1 MFKKYFNKL
10 KLPNIKLKLPNI
22 KVDSIRNLI
31 PYIVPEYWAT
41 NKKSFILFWLI
52 GSFSIIFII
61 WASIAEV
68 NQVVRAQGKVIPD
81 SKVQLVQSAINGPV
95 EKINVKL
102 DDKVKKGDLL
112 FLINH
117 NNNNKIFNLSK
128 EEAETRERKVEILS
142 KLVNSGSD
150 SEFRLLDEKLAL
162 IEARKR
168 LDLSE
173 LNMKFSMIRSE
184 ISGTIS
190 KVNVGNIGQVVQP
203 GSTLAEIVPED
214 DILKIEAGIMPKDIA
229 YVRQGQKAK
238 LGFTAYDI
246 AIYGQIE
253 GKVVKIAA
261 NTTTTEDGGSFYQAM
276 IEVDTSEIKDTN
288 DIILQPG
295 MIADVSIIGEERT
308 VLSYILNPITKLSKR
323 ALQE

>member
-1 MFKKYFNKL
+1 MKIRDLLKKLSINRNKL
-10 KLPNIKLKLPNI
+10 E
-22 KVDSIRNLI
+22 SLI
-31 PYIVPEYWAT
+31 PYLVPEYWAS

-52 GSFSIIFII
+52 GSFTIIFVI

-81 SKVQLVQSAINGPV
+81 SKVQLIQTGINGPV
-95 EKINVKL
+95 EEINVKL
-102 DDKVKKGDLL
+102 DDKVKVGDVL

-117 NNNNKIFNLSK
+117 QNNEQLYNLSLT
-128 EEAETRERKVEILS
+128 EVETRSRKVEILG
-142 KLVNSGSD
+142 KLVESGSD

-162 IEARKR
+162 IDAQKR
-168 LDLSE
+168 FDLAK
-173 LNMKFSMIRSE
+173 LNRKFSKVTSQIN
-184 ISGTIS
+184 GTVS
-190 KVNVGNIGQVVQP
+190 KVNVRNIGQVVTS
-203 GSTLAEIVPED
+203 GATLAEIVPED
-214 DILKIEAGIMPKDIA
+214 DILLINASILPKDIA
-229 YVRQGQKAK
+229 YVRAGQRAK

-253 GKVVKIAA
+253 GFVKKIAA
-261 NTTTTEDGGSFYQAM
+261 NTTSTEDGQSFYEAM
-276 IEVDTSEIKDTN
+276 IEVDVKKISENN

-308 VLSYILNPITKLSKR
+308 VMSYILNPITKLSQR

>member
-1 MFKKYFNKL
+1 MFKKVIDKINLSYFKIESL
-10 KLPNIKLKLPNI
+10 RKI
-22 KVDSIRNLI
+22 V
-31 PYIVPEYWAT
+31 PYIVPEYWAS
-41 NKKSFILFWLI
+41 NKKSFLLFWFI
-52 GSFSIIFII
+52 ASFTIIFII
-61 WASIAEV
+61 WASLAEV
-68 NQVVRAQGKVIPD
+68 NQVVRAQGKVVPD

-95 EKINVKL
+95 EEINIKL
-102 DDKVKKGDLL
+102 DDKIKKGDLL
-112 FLINH
+112 FLIN
-117 NNNNKIFNLSK
+117 NKNNKKLYDLSK
-128 EEAETRERKVEILS
+128 QEAETRRRKVEILS
-142 KLVNSGSD
+142 KLVDSGSD
-150 SEFRLLDEKLAL
+150 SEFRLLDERLAL
-162 IEARKR
+162 IDAQKR
-168 LDLSE
+168 LDLAD
-173 LNMKFSMIRSE
+173 LNLKFSMIKSE
-184 ISGTIS
+184 ITGTIS

-203 GSTLAEIVPED
+203 GATLAEIVPQD
-214 DILKIEAGIMPKDIA
+214 DILKIEAAIMPKDIA

-261 NTTTTEDGGSFYQAM
+261 NTTSTEDGGSFYQAM
-276 IEVDTSEIKDTN
+276 IEVNTSEIKDQN

>member
-1 MFKKYFNKL
+1 MFKKVIDKINLSYFK
-10 KLPNIKLKLPNI
+10 IE
-22 KVDSIRNLI
+22 SIRKI
-31 PYIVPEYWAT
+31 VPYIVPEYWAS
-41 NKKSFILFWLI
+41 NKKSFLLFWFIATFTIL
-52 GSFSIIFII
+52 FII
-61 WASIAEV
+61 WASLAEV
-68 NQVVRAQGKVIPD
+68 NQVVRAQGKVVPD

-95 EKINVKL
+95 EEINIKL
-102 DDKVKKGDLL
+102 DDKIKKGDLL
-112 FLINH
+112 FLIN
-117 NNNNKIFNLSK
+117 NKNNKKLYDLSK
-128 EEAETRERKVEILS
+128 QEAETRRRKVEILS
-142 KLVNSGSD
+142 KLVESGSD
-150 SEFRLLDEKLAL
+150 SEFRLLDERLAL
-162 IEARKR
+162 IDAQKR
-168 LDLSE
+168 LDLAD
-173 LNMKFSMIRSE
+173 LNLKFSMIKSE
-184 ISGTIS
+184 ITGTIS

-203 GSTLAEIVPED
+203 GATLAEIVPQD
-214 DILKIEAGIMPKDIA
+214 DILKIEAAIMPKDIA

-261 NTTTTEDGGSFYQAM
+261 NTTSTEDGGSFYQAM
-276 IEVDTSEIKDTN
+276 IEVNTSEIKDQN

>member
-1 MFKKYFNKL
+1 MFKKVIDKINLSYFK
-10 KLPNIKLKLPNI
+10 IE
-22 KVDSIRNLI
+22 SIRKI
-31 PYIVPEYWAT
+31 VPYIVPEYWAS
-41 NKKSFILFWLI
+41 NKKSFLLFWFIATFTIL
-52 GSFSIIFII
+52 FII
-61 WASIAEV
+61 WASLAEV
-68 NQVVRAQGKVIPD
+68 NQVVRAQGKVVPN

-95 EKINVKL
+95 EEINIKL
-102 DDKVKKGDLL
+102 DDKIKKGDLL
-112 FLINH
+112 FLIN
-117 NNNNKIFNLSK
+117 NKNNKKLYDLSK
-128 EEAETRERKVEILS
+128 QEAETRRRKVEILS
-142 KLVNSGSD
+142 KLVESGSD
-150 SEFRLLDEKLAL
+150 SEFRLLDERLAL
-162 IEARKR
+162 IDAQKR
-168 LDLSE
+168 LDLAD
-173 LNMKFSMIRSE
+173 LNLKFSMIKSE
-184 ISGTIS
+184 ITGTIS

-203 GSTLAEIVPED
+203 GATLAEIVPQD
-214 DILKIEAGIMPKDIA
+214 DILKIEAAIMPKDIA

-261 NTTTTEDGGSFYQAM
+261 NTTSTEDGGSFYQAM
-276 IEVDTSEIKDTN
+276 IEVNTSEIKDQN